1 MFDLIISDL
10 NSFPN
15 NLIEILS
22 IRGFLVNGLVNW
34 LDIFFIQVLHI
45 LAKHLLSPGTISF
58 DMPGN

>member
-22 IRGFLVNGLVNW
+22 IRGFLVNGLVN
-34 LDIFFIQVLHI
+34 
-45 LAKHLLSPGTISF
+45 
-58 DMPGN
+58 